1 MEFSLNHPDNSNM
14 NQIFYKNSIKIA
26 AFSHQHK
33 TDINVVVVVVAV
45 KSAGPL
51 IGTK

>member
-14 NQIFYKNSIKIA
+14 NQISYKNSIKIA

-33 TDINVVVVVVAV
+33 TDINVVVVVAV